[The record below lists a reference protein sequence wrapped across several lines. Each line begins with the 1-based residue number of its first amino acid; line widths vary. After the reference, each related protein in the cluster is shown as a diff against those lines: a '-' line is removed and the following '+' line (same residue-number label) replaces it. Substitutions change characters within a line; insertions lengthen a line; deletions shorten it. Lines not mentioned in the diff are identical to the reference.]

1 MRILALICFMLLFGG
16 AASADTQ
23 TVLWQETIT
32 AYGREIV
39 IDVEIEVPMDVQP
52 GIYRVRTVS
61 VSDSQGES
69 PRRMQPEKRRG
80 IAYRTKPEE
89 AVAVSAIDRTYHANG
104 NPVSAGEALDAVQ
117 AFLAPVL
124 MQVQDVELRLDE
136 LTVRSPRFI
145 YNKDTGEWGEQVH
158 PDETGSYVFET
169 SLWLDGLPVEPRKYP
184 HWLDSRKY
192 PFGTVFPQT
201 PYWNSYLSVSEN
213 NHRMMDVSMPT
224 VIERTEERVELAP
237 FEATKASLRALAER
251 GLLRSILK
259 IRMAYAAFDCG
270 EEDVWELRPVW
281 MTEAEIYWDE
291 TKTAD
296 DTGYEPWYETVMTD
310 VRTGEIIELRW
321 ADGYVPPA
329 EDRAK

>member
-1 MRILALICFMLLFGG
+1 MRVLALVCLLMLLGS
-16 AASADTQ
+16 AASAETEI
-23 TVLWQETIT
+23 WQETMT

-39 IDVEIEVPMDVQP
+39 FDVAVEIPSGEEL
-52 GIYRVRTVS
+52 GIYRVSTVS
-61 VSDSQGES
+61 ADEMTGER
-69 PRRMQPEKRRG
+69 PHRVQPEKRRG

-89 AVAVSAIDRTYHANG
+89 AVAVSDIDRTYHAYG

-124 MQVQDVELRLDE
+124 SQVQDVELRLDE
-136 LTVRSPRFI
+136 MTVRSPRFI

-158 PDETGSYVFET
+158 PDETGSYAFET

-184 HWLDSRKY
+184 HWLDGRKH
-192 PFGTVFPQT
+192 PFGTVFPKT
-201 PYWNSYLSVSEN
+201 PYWNCYLGVSEN
-213 NHRMMDVSMPT
+213 NCRMMDVSIPT
-224 VIERTEERVELAP
+224 VIERTAERVELAP

-251 GLLRSILK
+251 GLLRSILS

-296 DTGYEPWYETVMTD
+296 DT
-310 VRTGEIIELRW
+310 
-321 ADGYVPPA
+321 
-329 EDRAK
+329 